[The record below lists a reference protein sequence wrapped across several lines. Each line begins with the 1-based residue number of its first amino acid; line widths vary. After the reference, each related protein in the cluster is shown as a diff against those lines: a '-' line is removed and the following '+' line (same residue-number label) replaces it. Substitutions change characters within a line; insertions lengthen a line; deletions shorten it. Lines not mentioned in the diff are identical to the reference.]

1 MTVDP
6 SAEWHQMFNDAW
18 RVERDYFY
26 DPGMHGVDWN
36 TMRSR
41 YGKLIDD
48 AVSRWDV
55 SFVLGELIGE
65 LNSSHTYVQGGQYE
79 NGPRRNIGLLGADFA
94 LEGGY
99 FCITKI
105 YDGGEWDSEV
115 RSPLKRPG
123 IKVSEGDYLLA
134 VNGKPLDPTKDVGA
148 SFEGLANTVVSI
160 TVNDKPTLTGAR
172 TVLVK
177 PLADESRLRNL
188 AWIESNRKRVDQET
202 HGRVGYVYVPNT
214 GVDGQTELVRQY
226 RAQTDKD
233 GMIIDERFNSGGQI
247 PDRFVELLD
256 RPIESYWKTRDGVP
270 QQTPPIANPGPKAM
284 LINGWSG
291 SGGDAFPYYF
301 KQRGLGPLI
310 GRRTWGGLIGISGT
324 PSFVDGGVVTAPT
337 FAVYGTDGKWIVEGH
352 GVEPDIDVVDDP
364 TQLAKGVDPQLERAI
379 KEVMTAVEKQ
389 PKRPAPPAYT
399 KRIAP

>member
-1 MTVDP
+1 
-6 SAEWHQMFNDAW
+6 
-18 RVERDYFY
+18 
-26 DPGMHGVDWN
+26 
-36 TMRSR
+36 
-41 YGKLIDD
+41 
-48 AVSRWDV
+48 
-55 SFVLGELIGE
+55 
-65 LNSSHTYVQGGQYE
+65 
-79 NGPRRNIGLLGADFA
+79 
-94 LEGGY
+94 
-99 FCITKI
+99 
-105 YDGGEWDSEV
+105 
-115 RSPLKRPG
+115 
-123 IKVSEGDYLLA
+123 
-134 VNGKPLDPTKDVGA
+134 
-148 SFEGLANTVVSI
+148 
-160 TVNDKPTLTGAR
+160 VNDKPTLTGAR

-226 RAQTDKD
+226 RAQTDKE

-364 TQLAKGVDPQLERAI
+364 TELAKGVDPQLERAI

-389 PKRPAPPAYT
+389 PKRPAPPPYT

>member
-1 MTVDP
+1 MTMTVDP

-18 RVERDYFY
+18 RIERDYFY

-79 NGPRRNIGLLGADFA
+79 NGPRRTIGLLGADFA

-148 SFEGLANTVVSI
+148 SFEGLANAVVSI

-188 AWIESNRKRVDQET
+188 AWIESNRKRVDQAT

-256 RPIESYWKTRDGVP
+256 RPDRELLEDARRRAAADAADR
-270 QQTPPIANPGPKAM
+270 QRRAE
-284 LINGWSG
+284 
-291 SGGDAFPYYF
+291 GDAR
-301 KQRGLGPLI
+301 QRLERL
-310 GRRTWGGLIGISGT
+310 GRRRVPVLLQATRTWAPDRPTHMGWTHRHQWHAVVRRRWQRHRADIRRLWDRRQMDHRRPRRGARHRRRRRPDAAREGRRSAARSGDQG
-324 PSFVDGGVVTAPT
+324 S
-337 FAVYGTDGKWIVEGH
+337 
-352 GVEPDIDVVDDP
+352 DDR
-364 TQLAKGVDPQLERAI
+364 G
-379 KEVMTAVEKQ
+379 
-389 PKRPAPPAYT
+389 
-399 KRIAP
+399 